1 MNAEERHLFS
11 IDVAKMYYV
20 DGKSQ
25 EYISDVTG
33 MSRSNIS
40 RILQK
45 CVEDGIVEII
55 VHDVIS
61 QAPHTAHKIQQAF
74 HLKNVIIVP
83 SGYNFDR
90 TNRYIGERLSM
101 FLMSVLRDEMVLGVA
116 RGRAFYYTA
125 KNILNKQNIRVD
137 VVQLQGAVSPIV
149 TVDESSSLISL
160 FASKLNGKGYVM
172 NVPLMVKSKQTKEAL
187 MNSDILST
195 IIQKYQRLNA
205 AIFLIERPRLHYND
219 HSRQEWLTRADILQ
233 LSDVDVVASVC
244 GHYYNGQGVS
254 CNVGINDRTLSIN
267 PELLRSIEYSIG
279 VAVDRHSLA
288 ATLSILKSGLINVLV
303 IDENLASEFDAYIEK
318 QNAATQSSILE

>member
-1 MNAEERHLFS
+1 MNAEDRNLFS
-11 IDVAKMYYV
+11 IDVAKMYYIN
-20 DGKSQ
+20 GKSQ

-40 RILQK
+40 RILKK
-45 CVEDGIVEII
+45 CIDDGIVEII

-61 QAPHTAHKIQQAF
+61 QVPHTAYKIQQAF
-74 HLKNVIIVP
+74 NLKHVIIVP
-83 SGYNFDR
+83 SGYNSDR

-101 FLMSVLRDEMVLGVA
+101 FLMSVLRDEMILGVA

-125 KNILNKQNIRVD
+125 KSLANKQNIRVD
-137 VVQLQGAVSPIV
+137 VVQLQGAVSSVV
-149 TVDESSSLISL
+149 TVDESNSLISL

-187 MNSDILST
+187 MNSDILSP
-195 IIQKYQRLNA
+195 IIQKYQRLNT
-205 AIFLIERPRLHYND
+205 AIFLIERPRLHFHD
-219 HSRQEWLTRADILQ
+219 HFKQEWLTRADILQ
-233 LSDVDVVASVC
+233 LSDVDVASCVC

-267 PELLRSIEYSIG
+267 PELLKTIEYSIG

-288 ATLSILKSGLINVLV
+288 AALSILKSGLINVLV
-303 IDENLASEFDAYIEK
+303 IDENLASEFDAYIDH
-318 QNAATQSSILE
+318 SM